1 MKRAYRIL
9 CVDDED
15 FNLDLLEALLK
26 PHGYETLTALN
37 GKEALAVL
45 ASKPVDLVLLDI
57 NMPVMNGHELCKL
70 LKADPQ
76 LTHIPVI
83 MITSLDSKENKMKG
97 MESGAEEFLSK
108 PYDQA
113 ELLLRI
119 GNMLRT
125 AEFEGAFDYLIL
137 ALARAAEAND
147 IDTGN
152 HILRVA
158 EYAGL
163 VSRELGQ
170 SDKFVETIRSQATLH
185 DVGKVHIPS
194 HILKKAGRL
203 TPEEMEEMKQ
213 HTTFGAMII
222 GDHPHLQFGRRIALC
237 HHERWDGTGYPKGL
251 KGEEI
256 PLEARITAICDC
268 YDALRNSRV
277 YKPNYDHGGAF
288 KIITEG
294 DDRMKPAHFD
304 PAVMAAFLKLAPQFD
319 ELYEKMRDGVKP
331 GEALESIAT
340 EKK

>member
-1 MKRAYRIL
+1 MKRSPRIL

-15 FNLDLLEALLK
+15 FNLDLLEALLR

-37 GKEALAVL
+37 GREALAVL
-45 ASKPVDLVLLDI
+45 AEKPVDLVLLDI
-57 NMPVMNGHELCKL
+57 NMPVMNGHELCK
-70 LKADPQ
+70 KIKSDPQ
-76 LTHIPVI
+76 LSHIPVI

-97 MESGAEEFLSK
+97 MEAGAEEFLSK
-108 PYDQA
+108 PFDQA
-113 ELLLRI
+113 EMLLRV
-119 GNMLRT
+119 GNILRS
-125 AEFEGAFDYLIL
+125 AEYENAFEYLIL

-152 HILRVA
+152 HIMRVG

-163 VSRELGQ
+163 MARELNQ
-170 SDKFVETIRSQATLH
+170 SEKFTELIRSQATLH

-203 TPEEMEEMKQ
+203 TPEEMEEMKK

-222 GDHPHLQFGRRIALC
+222 GDHPHLEFGKRIALC

-251 KGEEI
+251 KGTEI

-277 YKPNYDHGGAF
+277 YKPNYDHDGAVG
-288 KIITEG
+288 IITKG
-294 DDRMKPAHFD
+294 DDRMKPEHFD
-304 PAVMAAFLKLAPQFD
+304 PEVMAAFIKLTPRFD
-319 ELYEKMRDGVKP
+319 ELYQKMRDG
-331 GEALESIAT
+331 
-340 EKK
+340 EKAGG

>member
-1 MKRAYRIL
+1 MKRSPRIL

-15 FNLDLLEALLK
+15 FNLDLLEALLR

-37 GKEALAVL
+37 GREALAVL
-45 ASKPVDLVLLDI
+45 AAKPVDLVLLDI
-57 NMPVMNGHELCKL
+57 NMPVMNGHELCK
-70 LKADPQ
+70 KIKSDPQ
-76 LTHIPVI
+76 LSHIPVI

-97 MESGAEEFLSK
+97 MEAGAEEFLSK
-108 PYDQA
+108 PFDQA
-113 ELLLRI
+113 EMLLRV
-119 GNMLRT
+119 GNILRS
-125 AEFEGAFDYLIL
+125 AEYENAFEYLIL

-152 HILRVA
+152 HIMRVG

-163 VSRELGQ
+163 MARELNQ
-170 SDKFVETIRSQATLH
+170 SEKFTELIRSQATLH

-203 TPEEMEEMKQ
+203 TPEEMEEMKK

-222 GDHPHLQFGRRIALC
+222 GDHPHLEFGKRIALC

-251 KGEEI
+251 KGTEI

-277 YKPNYDHGGAF
+277 YKPNYDHDGAVG
-288 KIITEG
+288 IITKG
-294 DDRMKPAHFD
+294 DDRMKPEHFD
-304 PAVMAAFLKLAPQFD
+304 PEVMAAFIKLTPKFD
-319 ELYEKMRDGVKP
+319 ELYQKMRDG
-331 GEALESIAT
+331 
-340 EKK
+340 EKAGA